1 MNSIQP
7 ILDRVLAG
15 ERMTVE
21 ECTTLLESHDIA
33 RMGVAAD
40 EIRARRHPG
49 NVVTYII
56 DRNINYTNVCNVVCT
71 FCAFYRRPGAPDT
84 YVRTFDEICQKI
96 DETIALG
103 GTGVLMQGGLHP
115 DFGLEWYED
124 LLRSLRAKYPGFQL
138 HCFSPP
144 EIHNLHL
151 ITKLDY
157 ETIMA
162 RLKEA
167 GLYSL
172 PGGGA
177 EILDDEVRKRVSTK
191 CTTDEWLDVMRAVH
205 RVGLRSTATMM
216 FGIGD
221 RLEHRVRH
229 LQRIRDLQDET
240 GGFTA
245 FIPWTFQRE
254 NTALG
259 RRIKDEPTGVDYL
272 KMLAVSRLFLDNIE
286 NFQSSW
292 LTQGLRLGQ
301 VALRY
306 GANDMGSIMIEENV
320 VSAAGAHNRADEQ
333 MLQFLIRE
341 AGFIPQQR
349 DILYQHVIGTSGD
362 AETGRRG
369 DEEIRNTEMQGR
381 VYLRLVPYLPSQS
394 PRPGLPVPAFHLGAA
409 PMRIELLRVFLFGHH
424 ATEIKNL
431 QSNARIQIQHSN
443 RFRNGRTHV
452 LFAAYQDNRLDQ
464 TRKRATHVAIEI
476 ARHERGDRVL
486 RSRLMTGGV
495 KMGNESIGNATIV
508 IKERAT
514 SVVANASFARHN
526 VVERRAKNRRLQQ
539 SIKRGARHS
548 GPPVH
553 RVVPGGRVENHRVDQ
568 FRMFVR
574 DAHGIRRPK

>member
-1 MNSIQP
+1 MDSISRARLEVSTSSLIISAQFKVMASSSIQP

-15 ERMTVE
+15 ERMTID
-21 ECTTLLESHDIA
+21 ECTQLLESYDVA
-33 RMGVAAD
+33 AMGTAAD

-49 NVVTYII
+49 NIVTYII

-115 DFGLEWYED
+115 DFGLDWYEE
-124 LLRSLRAKYPGFQL
+124 LLSSLRAKYPDFQL

-151 ITKLDY
+151 ISGLDY
-157 ETIMA
+157 ETIMW

-191 CTTDEWLDVMRAVH
+191 CTTKEWLDVMRAVH
-205 RVGLRSTATMM
+205 KVGLRSTATMM

-221 RLEHRVRH
+221 KLEHRVRH
-229 LQRIRDLQDET
+229 LARIREVQDET

-259 RRIKDEPTGVDYL
+259 RKIKDEPTGIDYL
-272 KMLAVSRLFLDNIE
+272 KMLAVSRLFFDNIE

-301 VALRY
+301 VALRF

-320 VSAAGAHNRADEQ
+320 VSAAGANNCADEK
-333 MLQFLIRE
+333 MLQYLIRE

-349 DILYQHVIGTSGD
+349 DILYEHV
-362 AETGRRG
+362 
-369 DEEIRNTEMQGR
+369 
-381 VYLRLVPYLPSQS
+381 
-394 PRPGLPVPAFHLGAA
+394 
-409 PMRIELLRVFLFGHH
+409 
-424 ATEIKNL
+424 
-431 QSNARIQIQHSN
+431 
-443 RFRNGRTHV
+443 
-452 LFAAYQDNRLDQ
+452 NRLEP
-464 TRKRATHVAIEI
+464 ALV
-476 ARHERGDRVL
+476 G
-486 RSRLMTGGV
+486 
-495 KMGNESIGNATIV
+495 
-508 IKERAT
+508 
-514 SVVANASFARHN
+514 
-526 VVERRAKNRRLQQ
+526 
-539 SIKRGARHS
+539 
-548 GPPVH
+548 
-553 RVVPGGRVENHRVDQ
+553 
-568 FRMFVR
+568 
-574 DAHGIRRPK
+574 